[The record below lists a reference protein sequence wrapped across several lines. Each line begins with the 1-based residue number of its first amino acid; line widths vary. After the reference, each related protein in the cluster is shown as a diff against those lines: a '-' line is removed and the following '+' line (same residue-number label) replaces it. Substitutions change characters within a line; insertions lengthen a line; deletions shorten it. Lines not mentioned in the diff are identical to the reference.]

1 MFYPRLGG
9 SGKYAA
15 RHPVDEISM
24 KYKKFTRP
32 PLVLA
37 LHLAGLASPVLAM
50 DEDVFFSDLP
60 VVASVSRL
68 PQPLSEAPGAVTV
81 IDREMIRASGA
92 RNFADLLRLVP
103 AFQVTPPNQEGAI
116 VAYHGLSNEEY
127 TPRVQV
133 LIDGRS
139 QYSPLFKSGVNWNL
153 LPVVLDNI
161 DRIEVMR
168 GPNAVAFGSNALL
181 GVINI
186 ITLDASQ
193 TRGWM
198 MAANHGNNSVRD
210 ETIRWGGKTGDTD
223 LRLSYHQYGDGG
235 FQKMQVGSAW
245 IDPHDSRHGRVF
257 DLRSDTQLTNRD
269 ELTFSFSFAED
280 ISQYGRP
287 NSTSDPFRDLNQHS
301 TSASLEWRRN
311 LAANEEVKLRLTHVE
326 DWSAAGYI
334 EAYSFDNVAG
344 GKTAFNNYNNYGGSS
359 RVDEIDF
366 QHRFAPSAQT
376 RAVWG
381 MAGKWTEMQSP
392 GLFSTSQQL
401 YRQTYR
407 LFGNLEWRPSA
418 AWLANLGASV
428 ERDRVAGSFIDPR
441 LGVSYHITPANT
453 LRFVASRAHRTPSL
467 YEAYGDVRK
476 TDMTGAV
483 TTFNR
488 TYLGVPGLAAE
499 HVDSFELGY
508 LGEWKALRAS
518 LDVRAFHERI
528 PNRIQI
534 VPYPLPAARSDDEM
548 SMLLRTDAINSA
560 MYPYGRADSALNLE
574 RTTIQGYEYQ
584 ARWQPFET
592 TRLIYGHALITIHAE
607 SWDESVIAD
616 AVGNNITKITR
627 QTTESAPRNSQSAM
641 LIQRLPLGVDASL
654 MYYKSE
660 QMRWLRN
667 SYTRPYERIDW
678 RLAKGFNLGGTKVE
692 VAYTAQMANHEMDG
706 RRNTRVAKEL
716 HWLSARVEF

>member
-1 MFYPRLGG
+1 MN
-9 SGKYAA
+9 SK
-15 RHPVDEISM
+15 S
-24 KYKKFTRP
+24 
-32 PLVLA
+32 LA
-37 LHLAGLASPVLAM
+37 LAPLALALILAGLATPAAAT

-103 AFQVTPPNQEGAI
+103 GFQVTPPNQEGAI

-153 LPVVLDNI
+153 LPVILDNI

-168 GPNAVAFGSNALL
+168 GPNAVAYGSNALL

-210 ETIRWGGKTGDTD
+210 ETLRWGGKSGDTD

-235 FQKMQVGSAW
+235 FQKMQVGSTW

-257 DLRSDTQLTNRD
+257 DLRGDTQLTNRD
-269 ELTFSFSFAED
+269 ELSFSLSFAED

-301 TSASLEWRRN
+301 SSASLEWRRS
-311 LAANEEVKLRLTHVE
+311 LAMDEEVKLRVTHVE

-334 EAYSFDNVAG
+334 EAYSFDNVRG

-366 QHRFAPSAQT
+366 QHRFSPWAQT

-381 MAGKWTEMQSP
+381 VAGKWTEMQSP
-392 GLFSTSQQL
+392 GLFSTHQQL

-407 LFGNLEWRPSA
+407 LFGNLEWRPA
-418 AWLANLGASV
+418 ASWLVNLGGSV
-428 ERDRVAGSFIDPR
+428 ERDRVAGSFVDPR
-441 LGVSYHITPANT
+441 LGVSYHLNPANT

-483 TTFNR
+483 RAFDQY
-488 TYLGVPGLAAE
+488 YLAAPGLAAE
-499 HVDSFELGY
+499 HVDSFEIGY

-534 VPYPLPAARSDDEM
+534 APYPLPQAYADDRETIAQRNLGAAPF
-548 SMLLRTDAINSA
+548 
-560 MYPYGRADSALNLE
+560 PYGRADAALNLE

-592 TRLIYGHALITIHAE
+592 TRLIYGHALITIQTE

-616 AVGNNITKITR
+616 EGGNLTKITR

-641 LIQRLPLGVDASL
+641 LIQRLPLGFDASL
-654 MYYKSE
+654 MYYKSGE
-660 QMRWLRN
+660 MRWLRN

-678 RLAKGFNLGGTKVE
+678 RLAKPFNLGGTKVE
-692 VAYTAQMANHEMDG
+692 LAYTAQMANHDMDG
-706 RRNTRVAKEL
+706 RRNTRIAKEL